1 MGNIKNNKNESE
13 NDLMKWVNDLTECIF
28 EGLEEHL
35 PFLSNVISALENTS
49 KTVKAGVEFWKRRE
63 TKENVSKQLKKAVEK
78 VDLDSDIY
86 LKLRTIIKK
95 KEFVQF
101 IYDNK
106 ISGIEQCIPNDEKL
120 LGIIKRLFPEIR
132 GILVEQMNVDEKSLF
147 TAKSAIR
154 IESNMATK
162 SDMAEIKSDMAGIK
176 SDMGE
181 IKLNMSN
188 ELFRER
194 KADESRSPKKPFP
207 ELLDD
212 CYQRQKKGKN
222 QYGRLVG
229 RSDIKSDISKCINK
243 CTNEEIPFIWMI
255 GPAGAG
261 KTHIGWDI
269 ACNNDEEQD
278 NKISCEKIYY
288 FNKQDLLT
296 LKSILEYTPESIKI
310 ESSILFICDYV
321 YDHSESIRDFL
332 KILKERKGENKIAV
346 IFIERDSKMAS
357 EGLPKGEQ
365 FYINRGEG
373 TYTLSKDE
381 LKMIMK
387 HKLKGKYEEA
397 MCSRCVNQVIK
408 KIDKNYQR
416 PIFVTLFAEI
426 LEGMGQA
433 AIKEFNPQE
442 INNIDD
448 LLKSYWTNKYI
459 KFLNKYEPENNE
471 ERKDIEQFEKFPKML
486 LLCATVLE
494 CDIRIVRNRNSELQ
508 YEIRISK
515 TKGNDYCGLIEFLTK
530 ELKEVPE
537 HFLKE
542 GFISYIEEFCEAQ
555 IVRRDIEIIIK
566 PALDLVSEWIIHK
579 EIKEWLGWGNNKS
592 WLPQLVFYFRQYQA
606 PGFLPL
612 IYRGITDFSNII
624 ELSFYVLETPGTD
637 SLSTDDFC
645 ELIVSIFKYEQIY
658 RLDGTEFLEIKLN
671 EFNKISELIDVC
683 NIPENI
689 HNIIKKKILGKSDYD
704 IVKEKGLEKSNLVDI
719 KIEYLYE
726 RSKAAQFVNA
736 CLEMNKSYT
745 SR

>member
-13 NDLMKWVNDLTECIF
+13 NDLMKWVNDLTEGIF
-28 EGLEEHL
+28 ESLKEHL
-35 PFLSNVISALENTS
+35 PFLLDVISAFENAS
-49 KTVKAGVEFWKRRE
+49 KIVKAGTEFCNRRK

-95 KEFVQF
+95 KEFAQF

-132 GILVEQMNVDEKSLF
+132 EILVEQMNGSEKSIF
-147 TAKSAIR
+147 IAKGIIR
-154 IESNMATK
+154 TESNT
-162 SDMAEIKSDMAGIK
+162 AEIKSDMATK
-176 SDMGE
+176 SDVAA
-181 IKLNMSN
+181 IRSDIAKL
-188 ELFRER
+188 RGR
-194 KADESRSPKKPFP
+194 KEKLMEADKAEMFP

-222 QYGRLVG
+222 RYGRLVG
-229 RSDIKSDISKCINK
+229 RSDIKSDISKYINE

-269 ACNNDEEQD
+269 ACNNSEEQD

-288 FNKQDLLT
+288 FNKKDLLT
-296 LKSILEYTPESIKI
+296 LKSILEYKSESIKI

-321 YDHSESIRDFL
+321 YDHSESIRHFL
-332 KILKERKGENKIAV
+332 EILKERKGENKIAV
-346 IFIERDSKMAS
+346 IFIERDSRMAS
-357 EGLPKGEQ
+357 EGLPRGEQ

-381 LKMIMK
+381 LKMIME

-397 MCSRCVNQVIK
+397 MCSRCVNQVID
-408 KIDKNYQR
+408 KIDENYQR

-448 LLKSYWTNKYI
+448 LLESYWENRYI

-471 ERKDIEQFEKFPKML
+471 ERKDIEQFKKFPKML

-579 EIKEWLGWGNNKS
+579 EIIEWLGWGNNKS
-592 WLPQLVFYFRQYQA
+592 WLPKLVSYFRQYQA

-624 ELSFYVLETPGTD
+624 ELAFYVLETPGTD

-683 NIPENI
+683 NIPEKI

-704 IVKEKGLEKSNLVDI
+704 IVKEKGLGKSNLVDI